1 MNLFLH
7 FCTVSERGSSYLD
20 RKKSILDKQGRKK
33 EKKRKEGWNQY
44 WEKILDIQQPPE
56 YSKTIKQRLLL
67 SEPELGRWRRLETVD
82 ATQRSWKSAS
92 ASARPSEDEMWS
104 LSGTRIRES
113 WRGVI
118 IADWKSKH
126 VWLQA
131 SSSWVHLCVFTHR
144 DLYAGTG
151 RSLPWCADQ
160 GEYPPRLAPL
170 MIVLDFAREF
180 ARERGTS
187 APQSRWHVMP
197 FSLRRLNMG
206 PAVVRGQSVRG
217 SSFLLWWVARHR
229 MAAQLTTGKAFC
241 RDCRWSLSANDW
253 IFFSKSIFFSLC
265 FNLIN

>member
-20 RKKSILDKQGRKK
+20 QKKSILDKQGRKK

-92 ASARPSEDEMWS
+92 ARPSEDEMWS

-118 IADWKSKH
+118 IADWKSSTCDYR
-126 VWLQA
+126 QA
-131 SSSWVHLCVFTHR
+131 VAEYISACLRIEISMRGR
-144 DLYAGTG
+144 D
-151 RSLPWCADQ
+151 
-160 GEYPPRLAPL
+160 
-170 MIVLDFAREF
+170 
-180 ARERGTS
+180 
-187 APQSRWHVMP
+187 
-197 FSLRRLNMG
+197 
-206 PAVVRGQSVRG
+206 
-217 SSFLLWWVARHR
+217 
-229 MAAQLTTGKAFC
+229 AAC
-241 RDCRWSLSANDW
+241 RDAR
-253 IFFSKSIFFSLC
+253 IKESIRHD
-265 FNLIN
+265 